1 MKPIIYIMGVSGS
14 GKTTIGM
21 ALSSKTGIPFFDG
34 DDFHSLNNKEKMK
47 AGTPLNDDDRAQWL
61 QTLNELAK
69 EQTGVKGAVIACSAL
84 KEKYRAQLSS
94 GVPKTNWIFLQGDYE
109 LIFERIKN
117 RAHFMPAQLLQS
129 QFDTLEIPQSAL
141 TIDIK
146 NDTDKIIERIIAHVH
161 DL

>member
-1 MKPIIYIMGVSGS
+1 MGVSGS

-146 NDTDKIIERIIAHVH
+146 NDPDKIVERIIAHVH